1 MAAPEHADVAIVLDR
16 RLDLDAHQRMFAK
29 GADNLLMRDFD
40 EVGLLEDPDEFLAQ
54 DAIGTLEIVRGA
66 MSCRG
71 DFRVKVKIGLAQPLK
86 LFEIAVMENGA
97 QHAGKLPEARLLIIV
112 EAAIRGEPGDNIRLP
127 QRNEPIPL
135 FGRGRLTRRFTH
147 KTTANAIATIT

>member
-1 MAAPEHADVAIVLDR
+1 MFVFFYFFFFLFSLLFFFLLFFFLMIRRPPRSTLFPYTTLFRSEHADVAIVLDR

-54 DAIGTLEIVRGA
+54 DAIGTLEIVCGA

-112 EAAIRGEPGDNIRLP
+112 EAAI
-127 QRNEPIPL
+127 
-135 FGRGRLTRRFTH
+135 
-147 KTTANAIATIT
+147 